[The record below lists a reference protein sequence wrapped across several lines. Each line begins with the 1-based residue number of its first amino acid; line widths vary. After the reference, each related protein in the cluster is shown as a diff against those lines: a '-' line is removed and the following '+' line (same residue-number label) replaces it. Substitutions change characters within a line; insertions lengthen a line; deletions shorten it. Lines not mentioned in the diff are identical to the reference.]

1 MLKEGVKGTQ
11 EIMVTEENTAKVM
24 GSGALDVFATPAMI
38 ALMEKTAWTSVAD
51 ELDEGCGTVGISLN
65 VAHSAPTPLGM
76 KVTCESEL
84 TGIDGRKLTFCVKA
98 YDEKGVIGEGTHE
111 RFIIQNEKFQK
122 KANIKKDS

>member
-122 KANIKKDS
+122 KANMKKDS